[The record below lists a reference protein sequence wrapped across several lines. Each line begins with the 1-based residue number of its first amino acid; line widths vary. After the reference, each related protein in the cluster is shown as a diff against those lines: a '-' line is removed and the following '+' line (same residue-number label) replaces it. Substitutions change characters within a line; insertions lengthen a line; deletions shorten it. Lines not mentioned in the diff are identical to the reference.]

1 MTIAYQLLKV
11 FQRIDDSV
19 KLFNRISHPV
29 TLLAVSKT
37 HKINKIAEAFAAGQ
51 RDFGESYIQEA
62 VEKIIAL
69 NEPNIC
75 WHYIGPIQSNKTQKI
90 AEYFDWTHSVDRLKI
105 ARRLS
110 NQRPESMAPLNICLQ
125 VNISAEENKSGVS
138 IEELFEIAEQVN
150 LLPKLKLRGLMC
162 IPTKTDDFDQ
172 QRHAFHLMYLLFDKL
187 KNKIPD
193 LDTLSMGMSADFEAA
208 IAEGSTMVRVGT
220 DIFGARNSPREQ

>member
-37 HKINKIAEAFAAGQ
+37 HKINKIREAFAAGQ
-51 RDFGESYIQEA
+51 GDFGESYIQEA
-62 VEKIIAL
+62 VEKIVAL
-69 NEPNIC
+69 NKCNIC

-90 AEYFDWTHSVDRLKI
+90 AEYFDWAHSVDRLKI
-105 ARRLS
+105 AKRLS
-110 NQRPESMAPLNICLQ
+110 AQRPESMKPLNICLQ
-125 VNISAEENKSGVS
+125 VNISAEENKSGVLA
-138 IEELFEIAEQVN
+138 EQLFELAEHVN
-150 LLPKLKLRGLMC
+150 LLPRLTLRGLMC
-162 IPTKTDDFDQ
+162 IPAKSDNFDE
-172 QRHAFHLMYLLFDKL
+172 QRQAFHQMKQIFEQL

-208 IAEGSTMVRVGT
+208 IAEGSTLVRVGT
-220 DIFGARNSPREQ
+220 DIFGKKNKPAE

>member
-1 MTIAYQLLKV
+1 MTIALQLQKV

-19 KLFNRISHPV
+19 ILYNRISHPV

-37 HKINKIAEAFAAGQ
+37 HKINKIGEAFAAGQ
-51 RDFGESYIQEA
+51 RNFGESYIQEA
-62 VEKIIAL
+62 VEKIVAL
-69 NEPNIC
+69 NEYDIC

-105 ARRLS
+105 AKRLS
-110 NQRPESMAPLNICLQ
+110 TQRPNSLNPLNVCLQ

-138 IEELFEIAEQVN
+138 VEELFELAEQVN

-172 QRHAFHLMYLLFDKL
+172 QRYAFHQMRLLFDRL

-208 IAEGSTMVRVGT
+208 IAEGSTLVRVGT
-220 DIFGARNSPREQ
+220 DIFGTRNNPTE